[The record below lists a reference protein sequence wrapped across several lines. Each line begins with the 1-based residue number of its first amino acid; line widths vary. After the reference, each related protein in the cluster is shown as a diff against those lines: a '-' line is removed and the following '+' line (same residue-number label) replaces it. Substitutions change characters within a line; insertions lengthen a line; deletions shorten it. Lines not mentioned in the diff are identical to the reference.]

1 MGKKKQDTTANPG
14 MFIWCAVTQE
24 SPARMVV
31 RVGQPLQGTPLSVP
45 NGAIV
50 ETHNSNIIRDGST
63 THVAPGSLATLVYIP
78 GQGGAQGHR
87 PVVFL
92 ETAMPVSTIEKS
104 IPTTDDIPKEPKSSK
119 KKKSDTAKR
128 KK

>member
-1 MGKKKQDTTANPG
+1 MGKKKQDITANPG
-14 MFIWCAVTQE
+14 MFIWCTVMQE
-24 SPARMVV
+24 STARMLV
-31 RVGQPLQGTPLSVP
+31 RVGQPLQGTQLIVP
-45 NGAIV
+45 NGSIV
-50 ETHNSNIIRDGST
+50 EIHNSNIIREGST

-104 IPTTDDIPKEPKSSK
+104 IPTTDDNPKEPKSSK
-119 KKKSDTAKR
+119 KKKLDTTKR